1 MSRSGRSPVTLMA
14 VLVSTASA
22 GAWPPTVIDFDT
34 YPDGSM
40 VQPSDRFTT
49 QYSTVGVEFTDGGAT
64 GPAPSGNPCS
74 ISPPNHAYATTIVA
88 YFVDPCTGIQSA
100 TDYAG
105 TQQDSCWAPGEG
117 IDMYW
122 YDANG
127 NLLDHQFNS
136 GGGNFVALSTP
147 QPVIARLEMQC
158 ILQGID
164 NFTFSEPVA
173 VLRGDMDCNGLLEI
187 EDVEPFVLALINAP
201 AYMAAYAT
209 CDIRR
214 ADMNCDRKE
223 DGLDVQGFTDAL
235 VP

>member
-1 MSRSGRSPVTLMA
+1 MSKGSSASLAMVVM
-14 VLVSTASA
+14 VSAASA
-22 GAWPPTVIDFDT
+22 GAWPPTVVNFDT

-74 ISPPNHAYATTIVA
+74 ISPPNHAYAATIVA
-88 YFVDPCTGIQSA
+88 YFVDPCTGVPSV

-127 NLLDHQFNS
+127 NQLDHQFNT

-147 QPVIARLEMQC
+147 QPVIARLEMKC

-164 NFTFSEPVA
+164 NFTFNAPVA
-173 VLRGDMDCNGLLEI
+173 VIRGDMDCDN
-187 EDVEPFVLALINAP
+187 DVDLDDIEPFVLALIDAP
-201 AYMAAYAT
+201 AYIASHAA

-223 DGLDVQGFTDAL
+223 GGLDVQGFTDVL
-235 VP
+235 TGP